1 MENTLSIKQV
11 SDETGLSIHTLRYY
25 EQMGL
30 IGEIARDEYGYRIYS
45 QSDILWFCIIK
56 YYRSM
61 GMPIKD
67 LQQFAVHQ
75 NSDLSL
81 TSARRKFM
89 EDYRGKVVTQL
100 KQLETTLEKID
111 YKIDLFKQL
120 ETTESNHTR

>member
-1 MENTLSIKQV
+1 
-11 SDETGLSIHTLRYY
+11 
-25 EQMGL
+25 
-30 IGEIARDEYGYRIYS
+30 
-45 QSDILWFCIIK
+45 
-56 YYRSM
+56 
-61 GMPIKD
+61 MPIKD